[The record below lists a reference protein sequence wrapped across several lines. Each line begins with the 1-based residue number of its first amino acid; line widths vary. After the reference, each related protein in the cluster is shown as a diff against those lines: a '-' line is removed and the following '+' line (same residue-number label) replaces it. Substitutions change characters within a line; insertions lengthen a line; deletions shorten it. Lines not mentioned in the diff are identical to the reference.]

1 MALASRADYTPRM
14 LRLAAVAE
22 GDRGAATA
30 RVRDAFSAAD
40 AWITDVHFFSGVQT
54 VFVFETASD
63 RIERLRDALADGAIT
78 LNDASLE
85 ALEGAR
91 TPARGEVTGTLA
103 VTFMDG
109 ELDLAHEVPRIPG

>member
-1 MALASRADYTPRM
+1 M

-22 GDRGAATA
+22 GDRSAATA

-40 AWITDVHFFSGVQT
+40 AWITDVHFFFSGVQI

-63 RIERLRDALADGAIT
+63 RIEPLRAALADGAIT
-78 LNDASLE
+78 LNDASLA

-91 TPARGEVTGTLA
+91 TSAGGEVTGTLA
-103 VTFMDG
+103 VTFADG
-109 ELDLAHEVPRIPG
+109 ELDLEHEVPRVPG